1 MKIRDFRR
9 EAREALSGNWFVA
22 VVAGVIMTLL
32 SNVGVSIDMEA
43 EGEFSSILDANLTLA
58 DSFPLVAA
66 VFVVVMLSLLLSS
79 LVTVGYA
86 QFNIDLIDGEKPRII
101 TLFTKWRQIGKA
113 IVASFLVFLRV
124 LFGLILFIIPGVIAA
139 YSHAMVYH
147 ILAENP
153 DMSVSEAM
161 AESRRIMRGNK
172 FRLFC
177 LQLSFFGWYLL
188 VAITFGIAAL
198 WVIPYQQAAVAAFY
212 REIS

>member
-9 EAREALSGNWFVA
+9 EAREALKGNWFVA

-43 EGEFSSILDANLTLA
+43 EDEFSSILSANLTLA
-58 DSFPLVAA
+58 DSFPLVAS

-79 LVTVGYA
+79 LLTVGYA

-113 IVASFLVFLRV
+113 IVASFRVFLRV
-124 LFGLILFIIPGVIAA
+124 VFGLILFIVPGIIAA

-177 LQLSFFGWYLL
+177 LQFSFFGWYLL

>member
-9 EAREALSGNWFVA
+9 EAREALKGNWFVA
-22 VVAGVIMTLL
+22 VVAGVIMTLF

-43 EGEFSSILDANLTLA
+43 EDEFSSILSANLTLA
-58 DSFPLVAA
+58 DSFPLVAS
-66 VFVVVMLSLLLSS
+66 VFVVVMLGLLLSS

-86 QFNIDLIDGEKPRII
+86 QFNIDLIDGERPRII

-124 LFGLILFIIPGVIAA
+124 LFGLILFIVPGIIAA

>member
-9 EAREALSGNWFVA
+9 EAREALKGNWFVA

-43 EGEFSSILDANLTLA
+43 EDEFSSILSANLTLA
-58 DSFPLVAA
+58 DSFPLVAS

-79 LVTVGYA
+79 LLTVGYA
-86 QFNIDLIDGEKPRII
+86 QFNIDLIDGERPRII

-124 LFGLILFIIPGVIAA
+124 FFGLILFIVPGIIAA

-153 DMSVSEAM
+153 DMSVNEAM

>member
-9 EAREALSGNWFVA
+9 EAREALKGNWCVA
-22 VVAGVIMTLL
+22 VVAGIVFSLFANFSVAIDLNAENYTNAILAAGLTTEQILSVSGVVLAVALL
-32 SNVGVSIDMEA
+32 NI
-43 EGEFSSILDANLTLA
+43 IL
-58 DSFPLVAA
+58 V
-66 VFVVVMLSLLLSS
+66 S

-86 QFNIDLIDGEKPRII
+86 QFNIDLIDGERPRIV

-124 LFGLILFIIPGVIAA
+124 LFGLILFIVPGIIAA

-177 LQLSFFGWYLL
+177 LQLSFYGWYLL
-188 VAITFGIAAL
+188 VAITFGIAAF